1 MCKANNYYIG
11 GGEGEVVARRLQE
24 LEGLCDSLSVEQLQS
39 LNARMSGGSVEEGQ
53 AAVEEAVRL
62 PLPSAGSGCD
72 WHG

>member
-1 MCKANNYYIG
+1 M
-11 GGEGEVVARRLQE
+11 VARRLQE

-39 LNARMSGGSVEEGQ
+39 LNVRMSGGSVEEGQ

-62 PLPSAGSGCD
+62 PLPSARSGRD